1 MGDRKVINVYLLGF
15 AFMLIFTAFTTCG
28 NIEQTVIRS
37 LTNSS
42 FSGSGYNSLA
52 IIYGVFSAS
61 NLIAPSVVAV
71 VGPKMS
77 MVFSGVVY
85 SGYVV
90 SFSKP
95 MLWSFY
101 ITSILIGFAA
111 AVLWTAQGNFLIL
124 NSDCTNINRN
134 TGTFWALL
142 QSSMLFG
149 NLYVYLQWRDTTT
162 ISDHDRSTLFI
173 VLFVISLAGTVILLA
188 LKSTKNV
195 DHYSEINDPLLLD
208 PRPFKEKV
216 MSTLDQ
222 ITSEFRSMLRVF
234 CTKNMVLLSIPI
246 AYSGL
251 VLTFYSGVYGTC
263 IGATRQF
270 GTMAKGLIGLSGIF
284 IGIGEILGGGIF
296 GLLCINNQFR
306 RTSTILLGVIV
317 HFLAFYLIFLIIP
330 GDAPVGDATSARY
343 EPYLFP
349 SPSAALVSSF
359 LLGLGDSC
367 FNTQLYSIL
376 GILYAQQSGPAFAI
390 FKFVQSI
397 SAAVAFGYSNY
408 LVLPSQ
414 LLILTAFCFI
424 GTLSFFIVEKIED
437 NASGLQDF

>member
-1 MGDRKVINVYLLGF
+1 MGDRRVINVYLLGVG
-15 AFMLIFTAFTTCG
+15 FMLIFTAFTTCG

-37 LTNSS
+37 LTNTS

-85 SGYVV
+85 SGYVI

-95 MLWSFY
+95 MTWSFY

-111 AVLWTAQGNFLIL
+111 AVLWTAQGSFLIL
-124 NSDCTNINRN
+124 NSDCATLNRN

-142 QSSMLFG
+142 QCSMLFG
-149 NLYVYLQWRDTTT
+149 NLYVYLQWRDTAA
-162 ISDHDRSTLFI
+162 ISDHDRSTVFI
-173 VLFVISLAGTVILLA
+173 VLSVVSLAGTTILL
-188 LKSTKNV
+188 LLRNIKHVESS
-195 DHYSEINDPLLLD
+195 SEINDPLLQHSRL
-208 PRPFKEKV
+208 FKEKATSA
-216 MSTLDQ
+216 MDQ
-222 ITSEFRSMLRVF
+222 IMSEFWSMLRLF
-234 CTKNMVLLSIPI
+234 RTKNMLLLSVTIV
-246 AYSGL
+246 YSGL

-263 IGATRQF
+263 IGATREF
-270 GTMAKGLIGLSGIF
+270 GPVAKGLIGLSGIF

-296 GLLCINNQFR
+296 GLLCNNNQFR
-306 RTSTILLGVIV
+306 RTSAILLGVIV
-317 HFLAFYLIFLIIP
+317 HLLAFYLIFLIIP
-330 GDAPVGDATSARY
+330 ADAPLEDATSRSY
-343 EPYLFP
+343 EPYLSP
-349 SPSAALVSSF
+349 SPAAALVSSF

-367 FNTQLYSIL
+367 FNTQIYSVL
-376 GILYAQQSGPAFAI
+376 GILYPQQSGPAFAI

-408 LVLPSQ
+408 LVLPWQ
-414 LLILTAFCFI
+414 LLIMTTFCFF
-424 GTLSFFIVEKIED
+424 GTLSFFTVENIEE

>member
-1 MGDRKVINVYLLGF
+1 MGDRKVINVYLLGIG
-15 AFMLIFTAFTTCG
+15 FMLIFTAFTTCG

-42 FSGSGYNSLA
+42 FSGSGYNS
-52 IIYGVFSAS
+52 
-61 NLIAPSVVAV
+61 
-71 VGPKMS
+71 
-77 MVFSGVVY
+77 
-85 SGYVV
+85 GYVV

-95 MLWSFY
+95 MTWSFY
-101 ITSILIGFAA
+101 ITSIFIGFAA
-111 AVLWTAQGNFLIL
+111 A
-124 NSDCTNINRN
+124 
-134 TGTFWALL
+134 
-142 QSSMLFG
+142 
-149 NLYVYLQWRDTTT
+149 
-162 ISDHDRSTLFI
+162 DHDRSTLFI

-188 LKSTKNV
+188 LKNIK
-195 DHYSEINDPLLLD
+195 HLHHHSEINDPLLLD
-208 PRPFKEKV
+208 SRLLKEKE

-222 ITSEFRSMLRVF
+222 ITSEFRSMLRLF
-234 CTKNMVLLSIPI
+234 CTKNMLLLSMPI

-284 IGIGEILGGGIF
+284 IGIGEILGGGVF

-306 RTSTILLGVIV
+306 RTSAILLGVIV

-330 GDAPVGDATSARY
+330 GDAPKGGATSGRF
-343 EPYLFP
+343 EPYLSP

-376 GILYAQQSGPAFAI
+376 GILYPQQSGPAFAI

-408 LVLPSQ
+408 LVLSSQ
-414 LLILTAFCFI
+414 LLLLTTFCFI

>member
-1 MGDRKVINVYLLGF
+1 MGDRKVINVYLLGIG
-15 AFMLIFTAFTTCG
+15 FMLIFTAFTTCG

-42 FSGSGYNSLA
+42 FSSSGYNSLA

-95 MLWSFY
+95 MTWSFY
-101 ITSILIGFAA
+101 ITSIFIGFAA

-124 NSDCTNINRN
+124 NSDCTTINRN
-134 TGTFWALL
+134 TGIFWALL

-149 NLYVYLQWRDTTT
+149 NLYVYLRWRDITL

-188 LKSTKNV
+188 LKNIK
-195 DHYSEINDPLLLD
+195 HLHHHSEINDPLLLD
-208 PRPFKEKV
+208 SMLFKEKA

-222 ITSEFRSMLRVF
+222 ITSEFRSMLRLF
-234 CTKNMVLLSIPI
+234 CTKNMLLLSMPI

-284 IGIGEILGGGIF
+284 IGIGEILGGGVF

-306 RTSTILLGVIV
+306 RTSAILLGVIV

-330 GDAPVGDATSARY
+330 GDAPKGGATSGHF
-343 EPYLFP
+343 EPYLSP

-376 GILYAQQSGPAFAI
+376 GILYPQQSGPAFAI

-408 LVLPSQ
+408 LVLSSQ
-414 LLILTAFCFI
+414 LLILTTFCFI